1 MRIKRIK
8 ISLLVKLLAAV
19 AVSFLVSTVVMI
31 IISQIILHV
40 FNLQYL
46 TIEDIGATTYNV
58 IVFLIFTFIIFSFI
72 VTFLALIRNKILYI
86 KRITESINEIA
97 NGKLGLTIEM
107 EGNDELSKL
116 AEDVNSMSKE
126 LSSKFEYE
134 RQLEIAKNEL
144 ITNISHDLRSPLTS
158 IIGYLDLLR
167 KGNYSGENQLKEYH
181 DTTYSKSKQLEALIN
196 ELFEYTRLTSPDVK
210 LDIKDVDMTGLLEQ
224 LIGEYVPIF
233 EKEDL
238 TVVKKIPED
247 EVLTSIDI
255 EKMVRVFD
263 NLFMNAIKY
272 STKPS
277 IVKATFDIQSNY
289 AEFRLSNQTE
299 RPEVQDIN
307 QLFERFLV
315 GDKARSEREGTGLG
329 LAISK
334 RIVELHGGH
343 IRAEYMDGWLTIII
357 KLPI

>member
-8 ISLLVKLLAAV
+8 ISLLVKLLVAV
-19 AVSFLVSTVVMI
+19 AVSFIVSTVVMI
-31 IISQIILHV
+31 IISQIILHLY
-40 FNLQYL
+40 NLQYL
-46 TIEDIGATTYNV
+46 TIEDIGATTYNF
-58 IVFLIFTFIIFSFI
+58 IVFLIFTFVIFSFI
-72 VTFLALIRNKILYI
+72 VTFLALIRNKIIYI

-97 NGKLGLTIEM
+97 NGKLGMTIELQ
-107 EGNDELSKL
+107 GNDELSKL

-167 KGNYSGENQLKEYH
+167 KGHYSSQDQLKEYH
-181 DTTYSKSKQLEALIN
+181 DTTYSKSKRLEALIN

-210 LDIKDVDMTGLLEQ
+210 LDINDVDMTGLLEQ

-233 EKEDL
+233 EKENL
-238 TVVKKIPED
+238 TVIKEIPKE
-247 EVLTSIDI
+247 EVLTSMDI
-255 EKMVRVFD
+255 EKMVRVYD

-272 STKPS
+272 SAKPS
-277 IVKATFDIQSNY
+277 IVKATLDIQSDY

-299 RPEVQDIN
+299 RPEVRDIN

-315 GDKARSEREGTGLG
+315 GDKARSEHEGTGLG

-334 RIVELHGGH
+334 RIVELHRGH
-343 IRAEYMDGWLTIII
+343 IQAEYMDGWLTIII

>member
-1 MRIKRIK
+1 MRIKQIK

-19 AVSFLVSTVVMI
+19 AVSFFVSTVVMI

-58 IVFLIFTFIIFSFI
+58 IVFLIFTFVIFSFI

-97 NGKLGLTIEM
+97 NGKLGLTIKM

-181 DTTYSKSKQLEALIN
+181 DTTYSKSKRLEALIN

-210 LDIKDVDMTGLLEQ
+210 LDINDVDLTGLLEQ

-238 TVVKKIPED
+238 TVIKEIPKE
-247 EVLTSIDI
+247 EVLTSMDI
-255 EKMVRVFD
+255 EKMVRVYD

-272 STKPS
+272 SAKPS
-277 IVKATFDIQSNY
+277 VVKATLDIQSNH

-299 RPEVQDIN
+299 RPEVRDIN

-315 GDKARSEREGTGLG
+315 GDKARSEHEGTGLG

-343 IRAEYMDGWLTIII
+343 IQAEYMHGWLTIII

>member
-1 MRIKRIK
+1 MRIKPIK
-8 ISLLVKLLAAV
+8 ISLLVKLLVAV
-19 AVSFLVSTVVMI
+19 AVSFFVSTVVMI
-31 IISQIILHV
+31 ILSQIILHV
-40 FNLQYL
+40 YNLQYL
-46 TIEDIGATTYNV
+46 TIEDIGATTYNL
-58 IVFLIFTFIIFSFI
+58 IVFLIFTFVIFSFI
-72 VTFLALIRNKILYI
+72 VTFLALIRKKIIYI

-97 NGKLGLTIEM
+97 NGKLGMTIEM

-167 KGNYSGENQLKEYH
+167 KGNYSGQGQLKEYH
-181 DTTYSKSKQLEALIN
+181 DTTYLKSKRLEALIN

-210 LDIKDVDMTGLLEQ
+210 LDINDVDMTGLLEQ

-238 TVVKKIPED
+238 TVIKEIPED
-247 EVLTSIDI
+247 EVLTAMDI
-255 EKMVRVFD
+255 EKMVRVYD

-272 STKPS
+272 SSKPS
-277 IVKATFDIQSNY
+277 IVKATLDIQSNY

-299 RPEVQDIN
+299 RPEVQDVN

-315 GDKARSEREGTGLG
+315 GEKARSQSEGTGLG

-334 RIVELHGGH
+334 RIVELHVGH
-343 IRAEYMDGWLTIII
+343 IRAEYKDGWLTIII
-357 KLPI
+357 RLPI